1 VTDGP
6 LGPGGTP
13 LVEGRRTAASNGTAY
28 HDAEVA
34 VRPAQRWQ
42 SLQSVDTGRLV
53 LLGGTA
59 VLVAIS
65 LAHLVD
71 LKPATVA
78 IAFGL
83 FIAFG
88 ELLRL
93 ALPGGREA
101 APIAMT
107 AALAFAM
114 VLDIAKVGPLVNG
127 VYQPIQLMPLQITGV
142 AALGMTLGALP
153 HIAAGRPAGVSG
165 MSARLVAVAFVAF
178 VFRPLVKAQVVH
190 LGSPGYAAMAF
201 GVMAVLVTLA
211 WLIETVI
218 TAVIRAED
226 LRARYSVTL
235 ADELRVQWRLGLAV
249 GVSAIITVFAASAMG
264 LYELAVFAGP
274 LFVIQLAFRR
284 YAGIRA
290 TYLQTVRALA
300 QVTEV
305 AGYVDS
311 GHSRRVSKIALAVG
325 RELGMSE
332 PELLNLEYAA
342 LMHDIGQLSLVEPI
356 PAGATVDAATSTAR
370 RIAEFGAEVI
380 HQTGVLDAVAQIVR
394 YQWLPYRG
402 GTVKPPVE
410 SRIIKVVNAFDDQV
424 AGSSDRD
431 RIAAAI
437 AGIRAEMEREYDPAV
452 VAALATVTSRLPV
465 NRL

>member
-1 VTDGP
+1 MQRESEVT
-6 LGPGGTP
+6 
-13 LVEGRRTAASNGTAY
+13 
-28 HDAEVA
+28 
-34 VRPAQRWQ
+34 VRPVQRLA
-42 SLQSVDTGRLV
+42 SLQSVDTARLL

-59 VLVAIS
+59 LLVAIS
-65 LAHLVD
+65 VAHLVG
-71 LKPATVA
+71 LKYASVA

-93 ALPGGREA
+93 ALPGNREA

-114 VLDIAKVGPLVNG
+114 VLDIAGYNEQGG
-127 VYQPIQLMPLQITGV
+127 VYLPIPFEPTQIVAV
-142 AALGMTLGALP
+142 AALGMALGALP
-153 HIAAGRPAGVSG
+153 HVAAGRPAGVSS
-165 MSARLVAVAFVAF
+165 MSARLVAIAFVAF
-178 VFRPLVKAQVVH
+178 IFRPMVQAHLVM
-190 LGSPGYAAMAF
+190 LGSPKRAAMAF
-201 GVMAVLVTLA
+201 ALMAVLVTLA

-226 LRARYSVTL
+226 LRARYTVTL
-235 ADELRVQWRLGLAV
+235 GDELRVQWRLGMAV

-284 YAGIRA
+284 YAGIRG

-311 GHSRRVSKIALAVG
+311 GHSRRVSKVALAVG
-325 RELGMSE
+325 RELGMAE

-356 PAGATVDAATSTAR
+356 PAGATLAVAKNTAR

-380 HQTGVLDAVAQIVR
+380 SQTGVLDAVAEIVR
-394 YQWLPYRG
+394 CQWLPYRG
-402 GTVKPPVE
+402 GEIRPPLE

-437 AGIRAEMEREYDPAV
+437 TSIRDEMEREYDPAV
-452 VAALATVTSRLPV
+452 VAALATVTNRLPV

>member
-1 VTDGP
+1 M
-6 LGPGGTP
+6 
-13 LVEGRRTAASNGTAY
+13 AATRQSPY
-28 HDAEVA
+28 RDDDVA
-34 VRPAQRWQ
+34 VRPVPQRWQ
-42 SLQSVDTGRLV
+42 ALQSVDTARLV
-53 LLGGTA
+53 LLGSTA

-65 LAHLVD
+65 LVSLVK
-71 LKPATVA
+71 LQYSSQPE

-93 ALPGGREA
+93 SLPGAREA
-101 APIAMT
+101 APIAMA

-114 VLDIAKVGPLVNG
+114 SLGIAKIHGGHVL
-127 VYQPIQLMPLQITGV
+127 PITATQVV
-142 AALGMTLGALP
+142 AVVALGMTLGALP
-153 HIAAGRPAGVSG
+153 HIAAGRPAGVTG
-165 MSARLVAVAFVAF
+165 MSARLLAVAFVAF
-178 VFRPLVKAQVVH
+178 TFRPFVGPVLARSH
-190 LGSPGYAAMAF
+190 GLAF

-211 WLIETVI
+211 WLLETVI

-235 ADELRVQWRLGLAV
+235 TDELRVQWRLGLAV
-249 GVSAIITVFAASAMG
+249 GVSAIITVFGATVMG
-264 LYELAVFAGP
+264 LLELAVFAGP

-332 PELLNLEYAA
+332 PDLLNLEYAA

-356 PAGATVDAATSTAR
+356 PAGATVDVSTAVAR
-370 RIAEFGAEVI
+370 RIAEFGSDVI
-380 HQTGVLDAVAQIVR
+380 SQTGVLDAVAEIVR
-394 YQWLPYRG
+394 CQWLPYRG
-402 GTVKPPVE
+402 GTVKPPIE
-410 SRIIKVVNAFDDQV
+410 SRIIRVVNAFDDQV

-431 RIAAAI
+431 RITSAI
-437 AGIRAEMEREYDPAV
+437 AGIRAQMEREYDPAV
-452 VAALATVTSRLPV
+452 VAALATVTGRLPV
-465 NRL
+465 SRL

>member
-1 VTDGP
+1 MAATRQTPYRDG
-6 LGPGGTP
+6 
-13 LVEGRRTAASNGTAY
+13 
-28 HDAEVA
+28 DVA
-34 VRPAQRWQ
+34 VRPVPQRWQ
-42 SLQSVDTGRLV
+42 TWQSIDTARLV
-53 LLGGTA
+53 LLGITA

-65 LAHLVD
+65 VVKLVN
-71 LKPATVA
+71 LNYSSQPA

-93 ALPGGREA
+93 SLPGAREA

-114 VLDIAKVGPLVNG
+114 SLGIAKINKGHVL
-127 VYQPIQLMPLQITGV
+127 PITPTQVVAV

-153 HIAAGRPAGVSG
+153 HIAAGRPAGITG
-165 MSARLVAVAFVAF
+165 MSARLLAVAFVAF
-178 VFRPLVKAQVVH
+178 TFRPFADRPFASNQLANSAG
-190 LGSPGYAAMAF
+190 LAF
-201 GVMAVLVTLA
+201 CVMAVLVMLA
-211 WLIETVI
+211 WLLETVI

-226 LRARYSVTL
+226 LRAKYSVTL

-249 GVSAIITVFAASAMG
+249 GVSAIITVFGAMVMG
-264 LYELAVFAGP
+264 LLELAVFAGP

-332 PELLNLEYAA
+332 PDLLNLEYAA

-356 PAGATVDAATSTAR
+356 PAGATVDVSTAIAR
-370 RIAEFGAEVI
+370 RIAEFGSEVI
-380 HQTGVLDAVAQIVR
+380 SQTGVLDAVAEIVR
-394 YQWLPYRG
+394 CQWLPYRG
-402 GTVKPPVE
+402 NPVKPPLE
-410 SRIIKVVNAFDDQV
+410 SRIIRVVNAFDDQV
-424 AGSSDRD
+424 AGSADRD
-431 RIAAAI
+431 RITSAI
-437 AGIRAEMEREYDPAV
+437 ASIRDRMEREYDPAV
-452 VAALATVTSRLPV
+452 VAALATVTGRLPV
-465 NRL
+465 SRL

>member
-1 VTDGP
+1 MATTARYRDGDV
-6 LGPGGTP
+6 G
-13 LVEGRRTAASNGTAY
+13 
-28 HDAEVA
+28 
-34 VRPAQRWQ
+34 VRPAAQRWQ
-42 SLQSVDTGRLV
+42 ALQSVDTARLL

-59 VLVAIS
+59 ILVAICV
-65 LAHLVD
+65 ARLVGIGQSSQ
-71 LKPATVA
+71 AA

-93 ALPGGREA
+93 SLPGGREA

-107 AALAFAM
+107 AALALAM
-114 VLDIAKVGPLVNG
+114 ALTVAPVHHPHAHPESVL
-127 VYQPIQLMPLQITGV
+127 PISATQVVAV
-142 AALGMTLGALP
+142 AALGMALGALP
-153 HIAAGRPAGVSG
+153 HIAAGRPGGATG
-165 MSARLVAVAFVAF
+165 MSARLAAVALVAF
-178 VFRPLVKAQVVH
+178 IFRPLA
-190 LGSPGYAAMAF
+190 STIWMPGRWYVAF
-201 GVMAVLVTLA
+201 CVMAVLATMA
-211 WLIETVI
+211 WLLETVI
-218 TAVIRAED
+218 IAVIRAED

-249 GVSAIITVFAASAMG
+249 GISAIITVFGATVMG
-264 LYELAVFAGP
+264 LDELAVFAGP

-332 PELLNLEYAA
+332 PDLLKLEYAA
-342 LMHDIGQLSLVEPI
+342 LMHDIGQLSLVDPI
-356 PAGATVDAATSTAR
+356 PAGATVDVDLAKTR

-380 HQTGVLDAVAQIVR
+380 SQTGVLDEVAAIVR
-394 YQWLPYRG
+394 FQWLPYRG
-402 GTVKPPVE
+402 NAVKPPLG
-410 SRIIKVVNAFDDQV
+410 SRIIRVVNAFDDQV
-424 AGSSDRD
+424 AGSPDRD

-437 AGIRAEMEREYDPAV
+437 AGIRSRTDRDYDPAV
-452 VAALATVTSRLPV
+452 VAALAIVTSRLPLS
-465 NRL
+465 RL

>member
-1 VTDGP
+1 MT
-6 LGPGGTP
+6 
-13 LVEGRRTAASNGTAY
+13 
-28 HDAEVA
+28 
-34 VRPAQRWQ
+34 VRPAQRWV
-42 SLQSVDTGRLV
+42 SLQSVDTARLL

-59 VLVAIS
+59 LLVAIS
-65 LAHLVD
+65 VAHLYG
-71 LKPATVA
+71 LKYASVA

-93 ALPGGREA
+93 ALPGNREA

-114 VLDIAKVGPLVNG
+114 VLDIAGYNSGNG
-127 VYQPIQLMPLQITGV
+127 GYLPIPFEPTQIVAV
-142 AALGMTLGALP
+142 AAFGMALGALP
-153 HIAAGRPAGVSG
+153 HIAAGRPAGVSS
-165 MSARLVAVAFVAF
+165 MSARLVAIAFVAF
-178 VFRPLVKAQVVH
+178 VFRPMVTAHLLM
-190 LGSPGYAAMAF
+190 LGSPRRAAMAF
-201 GVMAVLVTLA
+201 MVMAILVALA

-226 LRARYSVTL
+226 LRARYTVTL

-284 YAGIRA
+284 YAGIRS

-356 PAGATVDAATSTAR
+356 PAGATIAVAKTTAR

-380 HQTGVLDAVAQIVR
+380 SQTGVLDAVAEIVR
-394 YQWLPYRG
+394 CQWLPYRG
-402 GTVKPPVE
+402 GAVKPPLE

-431 RIAAAI
+431 RITAAI
-437 AGIRAEMEREYDPAV
+437 SCIRDEMEHEYDPAV
-452 VAALATVTSRLPV
+452 VAALATVTGRLPV
-465 NRL
+465 SRL

>member
-1 VTDGP
+1 MATTAEQSAYRDGEVT
-6 LGPGGTP
+6 
-13 LVEGRRTAASNGTAY
+13 VRR
-28 HDAEVA
+28 
-34 VRPAQRWQ
+34 AQRWQ
-42 SLQSVDTGRLV
+42 AWQSVDTARLL

-59 VLVAIS
+59 ILVVICV
-65 LAHLVD
+65 AHLVS
-71 LKPATVA
+71 LRYPQVA

-114 VLDIAKVGPLVNG
+114 VLDIAKISVHA
-127 VYQPIQLMPLQITGV
+127 VYLDATQVVGV
-142 AALGMTLGALP
+142 AALGMALGALP

-178 VFRPLVKAQVVH
+178 IFRPLVSAGMVH
-190 LGSPGYAAMAF
+190 LYHSPFAAAIAF
-201 GVMAVLVTLA
+201 AVMAVLVTLA

-249 GVSAIITVFAASAMG
+249 GVSAIIVVFGASAMG
-264 LYELAVFAGP
+264 LLELAVFAGP

-284 YAGIRA
+284 YAGIRS

-305 AGYVDS
+305 AGYVDN
-311 GHSRRVSKIALAVG
+311 GHSRRVGRISLAVG

-332 PELLNLEYAA
+332 PDLLNLEYAA
-342 LMHDIGQLSLVEPI
+342 LMHDIGQLSLIEPI
-356 PAGATVDAATSTAR
+356 PAGATVDVGAATAR

-380 HQTGVLDAVAQIVR
+380 SQTGVLDAVAEIVR

-402 GTVKPPVE
+402 EAVKPPLE

-424 AGSSDRD
+424 AGSPDRD

-437 AGIRAEMEREYDPAV
+437 AAIRSAMEREYDPAV
-452 VAALATVTSRLPV
+452 VSALATVTGRLPLSRL
-465 NRL
+465 

>member
-1 VTDGP
+1 MAATTGQPAYSDG
-6 LGPGGTP
+6 
-13 LVEGRRTAASNGTAY
+13 
-28 HDAEVA
+28 EVA
-34 VRPAQRWQ
+34 PAQQRWQ
-42 SLQSVDTGRLV
+42 AWQSLDTARLV

-59 VLVAIS
+59 VLVAFCV
-65 LAHLVD
+65 VD
-71 LKPATVA
+71 LVHIKYSQAA

-107 AALAFAM
+107 ASLALAMALNIGLVANPTNGLKPHPI
-114 VLDIAKVGPLVNG
+114 VLPVTAAQVIA
-127 VYQPIQLMPLQITGV
+127 V
-142 AALGMTLGALP
+142 AALGMVLGALP
-153 HIAAGRPAGVSG
+153 HMAAGRSAGVTA
-165 MSARLVAVAFVAF
+165 MSARLLSVAFVAYI
-178 VFRPLVKAQVVH
+178 FRPLATGLPLLH
-190 LGSPGYAAMAF
+190 NAALAF
-201 GVMAVLVTLA
+201 AVMAVLTTVA
-211 WLIETVI
+211 WLIETLI

-235 ADELRVQWRLGLAV
+235 ADELRVQWPLGLAV
-249 GVSAIITVFAASAMG
+249 GVSAIITVFGAQVMG
-264 LYELAVFAGP
+264 LDELAVFAAP

-342 LMHDIGQLSLVEPI
+342 LMHDIGQLSLIEPI
-356 PAGATVDAATSTAR
+356 PAGATIDVPEATAR

-380 HQTGVLDAVAQIVR
+380 SQTGVLDDVADIVR

-402 GTVKPPVE
+402 GPVKPPME
-410 SRIIKVVNAFDDQV
+410 SRIIRVVNAFDDQV

-431 RIAAAI
+431 RIASAI
-437 AGIRAEMEREYDPAV
+437 AWIRSYMEREFDPAV

-465 NRL
+465 SRL

>member
-1 VTDGP
+1 VA
-6 LGPGGTP
+6 
-13 LVEGRRTAASNGTAY
+13 TAAQQSRYRDG
-28 HDAEVA
+28 EVT
-34 VRPAQRWQ
+34 VRPGQRWQ
-42 SLQSVDTGRLV
+42 SWQSVDSARLL

-59 VLVAIS
+59 VLVAVS
-65 LAHLVD
+65 VAHLVG
-71 LKPATVA
+71 LEYSSVA

-83 FIAFG
+83 FVAFG

-107 AALAFAM
+107 AALALAM
-114 VLDIAKVGPLVNG
+114 VVDIAKINHGR
-127 VYQPIQLMPLQITGV
+127 PISLAPTQVVGV
-142 AALGMTLGALP
+142 AALGMALGALP
-153 HIAAGRPAGVSG
+153 HIAAGRPVGISG

-178 VFRPLVKAQVVH
+178 IFRPLVNPKLPA
-190 LGSPGYAAMAF
+190 LAGSPMAVARAF
-201 GVMAVLVTLA
+201 AVMAILVTLA

-235 ADELRVQWRLGLAV
+235 GDELRVQWRLGLAV

-264 LYELAVFAGP
+264 LLELAVFAGP

-311 GHSRRVSKIALAVG
+311 GHSRRVSKISLAVG

-332 PELLNLEYAA
+332 PDLLNLEYAA

-356 PAGATVDAATSTAR
+356 PAGATVGVATSTAR

-380 HQTGVLDAVAQIVR
+380 SQTGVLDAVAEIVR
-394 YQWLPYRG
+394 CQWLPYRG
-402 GTVKPPVE
+402 GMARPPIE
-410 SRIIKVVNAFDDQV
+410 SRIIRVVNAFDDQV

-431 RIAAAI
+431 RIASAI
-437 AGIRAEMEREYDPAV
+437 AVIRSDMEREYDPAV
-452 VAALATVTSRLPV
+452 VAALATVTGRLPV
-465 NRL
+465 SRL

>member
-1 VTDGP
+1 MAATRQSPYRDG
-6 LGPGGTP
+6 
-13 LVEGRRTAASNGTAY
+13 
-28 HDAEVA
+28 DIA
-34 VRPAQRWQ
+34 VRPAPQRWQ
-42 SLQSVDTGRLV
+42 AWQSVDTARLI
-53 LLGGTA
+53 LLGITS
-59 VLVAIS
+59 VLVVIS
-65 LAHLVD
+65 VVSLFHLNTSSQ
-71 LKPATVA
+71 PE

-93 ALPGGREA
+93 SLPGAREA

-107 AALAFAM
+107 AALALAM
-114 VLDIAKVGPLVNG
+114 SLNVAKISPDHVL
-127 VYQPIQLMPLQITGV
+127 PIDATQVVAV

-153 HIAAGRPAGVSG
+153 HIAAGRPAGVTG
-165 MSARLVAVAFVAF
+165 MSARLLAVAFVAF
-178 VFRPLVKAQVVH
+178 IFRQLFATEKLVQ
-190 LGSPGYAAMAF
+190 SPGLAF
-201 GVMAVLVTLA
+201 CVMAVLVTLA
-211 WLIETVI
+211 WLLETVI

-226 LRARYSVTL
+226 LRAKYSVTL
-235 ADELRVQWRLGLAV
+235 TDELRVQWRLGLAV
-249 GVSAIITVFAASAMG
+249 GVSAIITVFGAMVMG
-264 LYELAVFAGP
+264 LLELAVFAGP

-325 RELGMSE
+325 RELGMTE

-356 PAGATVDAATSTAR
+356 PAGATADVPTAVAR
-370 RIAEFGAEVI
+370 RIAEFGSEVI
-380 HQTGVLDAVAQIVR
+380 SQTGVLDAVAEIVR
-394 YQWLPYRG
+394 CQWLPYRG
-402 GTVKPPVE
+402 GTIKPPLE
-410 SRIIKVVNAFDDQV
+410 SRIIRVVNAFDDQV

-431 RIAAAI
+431 RITSAIAAI
-437 AGIRAEMEREYDPAV
+437 RSQMEREFDPAV

-465 NRL
+465 SRL

>member
-1 VTDGP
+1 MAATAQQGRYRDGEVT
-6 LGPGGTP
+6 
-13 LVEGRRTAASNGTAY
+13 
-28 HDAEVA
+28 
-34 VRPAQRWQ
+34 VRPAQQRWQ
-42 SLQSVDTGRLV
+42 ALQSVDTGRLL
-53 LLGGTA
+53 LLGCTA
-59 VLVAIS
+59 MLVAFS
-65 LAHLVD
+65 VAHIVD
-71 LKPATVA
+71 IKYSKAA

-107 AALAFAM
+107 AALSFAM
-114 VLDIAKVGPLVNG
+114 ALTIAQIDKPNYVL
-127 VYQPIQLMPLQITGV
+127 PITPTQVVAV
-142 AALGMTLGALP
+142 AALGMVLGALP
-153 HIAAGRPAGVSG
+153 HIAAGRSAGVTG
-165 MSARLVAVAFVAF
+165 MSARLLGVAFVAYI
-178 VFRPLVKAQVVH
+178 FRPLAIGGW
-190 LGSPGYAAMAF
+190 LSSPGIEFA
-201 GVMAVLVTLA
+201 VMAVLATAA

-226 LRARYSVTL
+226 LRARYLVTL

-249 GVSAIITVFAASAMG
+249 GVSAIITVFGATVMG
-264 LYELAVFAGP
+264 LDELAVFAGP

-332 PELLNLEYAA
+332 PDLLNLEYAA
-342 LMHDIGQLSLVEPI
+342 LMHDIGQLSLIEPI
-356 PAGATVDAATSTAR
+356 PAGATADVDLATAR

-380 HQTGVLDAVAQIVR
+380 SQTGVLDQVAEIVR
-394 YQWLPYRG
+394 FQWLPYRG
-402 GTVKPPVE
+402 GMVKPPLE
-410 SRIIKVVNAFDDQV
+410 SRIIRVVNAFDDQV
-424 AGSSDRD
+424 AGSADRD
-431 RIAAAI
+431 RIVSAI
-437 AGIRAEMEREYDPAV
+437 AWIRSYMEREYDPAV

-465 NRL
+465 SRL

>member
-1 VTDGP
+1 MATARQSPYRDG
-6 LGPGGTP
+6 
-13 LVEGRRTAASNGTAY
+13 
-28 HDAEVA
+28 DIA
-34 VRPAQRWQ
+34 VRPVPQRWQ
-42 SLQSVDTGRLV
+42 AWQSIDTARLI
-53 LLGGTA
+53 LLSITA

-65 LAHLVD
+65 VVSLLHLTYSSQ
-71 LKPATVA
+71 PA

-93 ALPGGREA
+93 SLPGAREA

-114 VLDIAKVGPLVNG
+114 SLGIAKIDHGNVL
-127 VYQPIQLMPLQITGV
+127 PITPTQVVAV

-153 HIAAGRPAGVSG
+153 HIAAGRPAGVTG
-165 MSARLVAVAFVAF
+165 MSARLLAVAFVAF
-178 VFRPLVKAQVVH
+178 TFRPLVGAEDLAQST
-190 LGSPGYAAMAF
+190 GIAF
-201 GVMAVLVTLA
+201 CVMAVLVTLA
-211 WLIETVI
+211 WLLETVI

-249 GVSAIITVFAASAMG
+249 GVSAIITVFGATIMG
-264 LYELAVFAGP
+264 LLELAVFAGP

-332 PELLNLEYAA
+332 PDLLNLEYAA
-342 LMHDIGQLSLVEPI
+342 LMHDIGQLSLIEPI
-356 PAGATVDAATSTAR
+356 PAGATVDVSTAIAR
-370 RIAEFGAEVI
+370 RIAEFGSEVI
-380 HQTGVLDAVAQIVR
+380 SQTGVLDAVAEIVR
-394 YQWLPYRG
+394 CQWLPYRG
-402 GTVKPPVE
+402 GTVKPPIE
-410 SRIIKVVNAFDDQV
+410 SRIIRVVNAFDDQV

-431 RIAAAI
+431 RITSAIAAI
-437 AGIRAEMEREYDPAV
+437 RSRMEREYDPAV
-452 VAALATVTSRLPV
+452 VAALATVTGRLPV
-465 NRL
+465 SRL

>member
-1 VTDGP
+1 VTDAASDSVSDAVSGAD
-6 LGPGGTP
+6 TP
-13 LVEGRRTAASNGTAY
+13 AAGRRMAY
-28 HDAEVA
+28 REGDVM
-34 VRPAQRWQ
+34 VGPAPRWQ
-42 SLQSVDTGRLV
+42 ALARVDTGRLV
-53 LLGGTA
+53 LLGATGL
-59 VLVAIS
+59 LVASCLIQ
-65 LAHLVD
+65 LVG
-71 LKPATVA
+71 LKHTTVA

-93 ALPGGREA
+93 SLPGNREA
-101 APIAMT
+101 APIAMI

-114 VLDIAKVGPLVNG
+114 VLDIAGNNPHRGGFWPMQFEPAQVVS
-127 VYQPIQLMPLQITGV
+127 V
-142 AALGMTLGALP
+142 AALGMLLGALP
-153 HIAAGRPAGVSG
+153 HIAAGRPAGFSG
-165 MSARLVAVAFVAF
+165 MSARLLGVAFVAF
-178 VFRPLVKAQVVH
+178 VFRPLVNAHLVM
-190 LGSPGYAAMAF
+190 LGSPSRAALAF
-201 GVMAVLVTLA
+201 AVMAVLVLIA
-211 WLIETVI
+211 SLIETVI

-235 ADELRVQWRLGLAV
+235 ADELRLQWRLGLAV

-274 LFVIQLAFRR
+274 LFVVQLAFRR

-311 GHSRRVSKIALAVG
+311 GHSRRVSRISLAVG
-325 RELGMSE
+325 RELGMAE

-356 PAGATVDAATSTAR
+356 PAGATCNVARTTAR

-380 HQTGVLDAVAQIVR
+380 SQTGVLDAVAEIVR
-394 YQWLPYRG
+394 CQWLPYC
-402 GTVKPPVE
+402 GTGAEPPLE
-410 SRIIKVVNAFDDQV
+410 SRIIKVVNALDDLV
-424 AGSSDRD
+424 AGSADRD
-431 RIAAAI
+431 RVLAAI
-437 AGIRAEMEREYDPAV
+437 ASIRGETDREYDPV
-452 VAALATVTSRLPV
+452 VLAALTKVSNRLPV

>member
-1 VTDGP
+1 MPP
-6 LGPGGTP
+6 LPVPKPKVP
-13 LVEGRRTAASNGTAY
+13 LAPSAASHGVY
-28 HDAEVA
+28 RESEVT
-34 VRPAQRWQ
+34 VRPVQRWV
-42 SLQSVDTGRLV
+42 SLQSVDTARLL

-59 VLVAIS
+59 LLVAIS
-65 LAHLVD
+65 VAHLVG
-71 LKPATVA
+71 LKYASVA

-93 ALPGGREA
+93 ALPGNREA
-101 APIAMT
+101 APIAMV

-114 VLDIAKVGPLVNG
+114 VLDIAQINPGQGGVFLPIPLR
-127 VYQPIQLMPLQITGV
+127 PTQIVAV
-142 AALGMTLGALP
+142 AALGMALGALP

-165 MSARLVAVAFVAF
+165 MSARLVAIAFVAF
-178 VFRPLVKAQVVH
+178 VFRPMVSAHLVM
-190 LGSPGYAAMAF
+190 LGSPKRAAMAF
-201 GVMAVLVTLA
+201 AVMAVLVTLA

-226 LRARYSVTL
+226 LRARYTVTL
-235 ADELRVQWRLGLAV
+235 ADELRVQWQLGLAV

-264 LYELAVFAGP
+264 LYELVVFAGP

-325 RELGMSE
+325 RELGMAE
-332 PELLNLEYAA
+332 PLLLNLEYAA

-356 PAGATVDAATSTAR
+356 PAGATIDVAKTTAR

-380 HQTGVLDAVAQIVR
+380 SQTGVLDTVAEIVR
-394 YQWLPYRG
+394 CQWMPYRG
-402 GTVKPPVE
+402 GAVKPPLE

-437 AGIRAEMEREYDPAV
+437 SCIRNEMEREYDPSV
-452 VAALATVTSRLPV
+452 VSALATVTSRLPV

>member
-1 VTDGP
+1 V
-6 LGPGGTP
+6 
-13 LVEGRRTAASNGTAY
+13 
-28 HDAEVA
+28 
-34 VRPAQRWQ
+34 QRLA
-42 SLQSVDTGRLV
+42 SLQSVDTARLV

-59 VLVAIS
+59 LLVAIS
-65 LAHLVD
+65 VAHLVG
-71 LKPATVA
+71 LKYASVA

-93 ALPGGREA
+93 ALPGNREA

-114 VLDIAKVGPLVNG
+114 VLDIAGYNKQGGIYL
-127 VYQPIQLMPLQITGV
+127 PILFEPTQIVAV
-142 AALGMTLGALP
+142 AALGMALGALP
-153 HIAAGRPAGVSG
+153 HIAAGRPAGVSS
-165 MSARLVAVAFVAF
+165 MSARLVAIAFVAF
-178 VFRPLVKAQVVH
+178 VFRPMVQAHLVM
-190 LGSPGYAAMAF
+190 LGSPKRAAMAF
-201 GVMAVLVTLA
+201 ALMAVLVTLA

-226 LRARYSVTL
+226 LRARYTVTL
-235 ADELRVQWRLGLAV
+235 GDELRVQWRLGMAV

-284 YAGIRA
+284 YAGIRG

-311 GHSRRVSKIALAVG
+311 GHSRRVSKVALAVG
-325 RELGMSE
+325 RELGMAE

-356 PAGATVDAATSTAR
+356 PAGATLAVAKNTAR

-380 HQTGVLDAVAQIVR
+380 SQTGVLDAVAEIVR
-394 YQWLPYRG
+394 CQWLPYRG
-402 GTVKPPVE
+402 GEIRPPLE

-437 AGIRAEMEREYDPAV
+437 ASIRDEMEREYDPAV
-452 VAALATVTSRLPV
+452 VAALATVTNRLPV

>member
-1 VTDGP
+1 MAT
-6 LGPGGTP
+6 
-13 LVEGRRTAASNGTAY
+13 TARPSS
-28 HDAEVA
+28 
-34 VRPAQRWQ
+34 VRDSEPAAALAPQRWQ
-42 SLQSVDTGRLV
+42 AWQSVDTARLL
-53 LLGGTA
+53 LLGLTA
-59 VLVAIS
+59 VLVAFCV
-65 LAHLVD
+65 VD
-71 LKPATVA
+71 LVHIRNSQAP

-114 VLDIAKVGPLVNG
+114 SLNIGRIAYHGGPHPHETVLPVTAAQVIA
-127 VYQPIQLMPLQITGV
+127 IT
-142 AALGMTLGALP
+142 ALGMVLGALP
-153 HIAAGRPAGVSG
+153 HIAAGRPAGVKG
-165 MSARLVAVAFVAF
+165 MCARLLSVAFVAYI
-178 VFRPLVKAQVVH
+178 FRPLATA
-190 LGSPGYAAMAF
+190 LPLLRETGLAF
-201 GVMAVLVTLA
+201 VIMAVLATIA
-211 WLIETVI
+211 WLIETLI

-235 ADELRVQWRLGLAV
+235 SDELRVQWRLGLAV
-249 GVSAIITVFAASAMG
+249 GVSAIITVFGARVMG
-264 LYELAVFAGP
+264 LNELAVFAAP

-311 GHSRRVSKIALAVG
+311 GHSRRVSRIALAVG

-332 PELLNLEYAA
+332 PELLHLEYAA

-356 PAGATVDAATSTAR
+356 PAGATIDVPEMTAR

-380 HQTGVLDAVAQIVR
+380 SQTGVLDAVADIVR

-402 GTVKPPVE
+402 GVVKPPME
-410 SRIIKVVNAFDDQV
+410 SRIIRVVNAFDDQV

-431 RIAAAI
+431 RIASAI
-437 AGIRAEMEREYDPAV
+437 AWIRSYTEREYDPAV

-465 NRL
+465 SRL

>member
-1 VTDGP
+1 MA
-6 LGPGGTP
+6 
-13 LVEGRRTAASNGTAY
+13 TAAQQSAY
-28 HDAEVA
+28 RDGDVT
-34 VRPAQRWQ
+34 VRPGQRWQ
-42 SLQSVDTGRLV
+42 TWQSIDTARLL

-65 LAHLVD
+65 LAHLVGINY
-71 LKPATVA
+71 PQVA

-114 VLDIAKVGPLVNG
+114 VLDIAKISHHQAILL
-127 VYQPIQLMPLQITGV
+127 QPLQVVGV
-142 AALGMTLGALP
+142 TALGMALGALP
-153 HIAAGRPAGVSG
+153 HVAAGRPAGVTG

-178 VFRPLVKAQVVH
+178 VFRPLVTAGMLH
-190 LGSPGYAAMAF
+190 LHGGRYSAAIAF

-235 ADELRVQWRLGLAV
+235 ADELRIQWRLGLAV

-264 LYELAVFAGP
+264 LLELAVFAGP

-305 AGYVDS
+305 AGYVDG
-311 GHSRRVSKIALAVG
+311 GHSRRVGKVALAVG
-325 RELGMSE
+325 RELGLSE
-332 PELLNLEYAA
+332 PDLLNLEYAA

-356 PAGATVDAATSTAR
+356 PAGATVDVPTATAR

-380 HQTGVLDAVAQIVR
+380 SQTGVLDAVAEIVR

-402 GTVKPPVE
+402 AAVKPPLE

-437 AGIRAEMEREYDPAV
+437 AAIRSAMEREYDPAV
-452 VAALATVTSRLPV
+452 VNALATVTSRLPV
-465 NRL
+465 SRL

>member
-1 VTDGP
+1 MAAARQSPYRDG
-6 LGPGGTP
+6 
-13 LVEGRRTAASNGTAY
+13 
-28 HDAEVA
+28 DIA
-34 VRPAQRWQ
+34 VRPVPQRWLAWQ
-42 SLQSVDTGRLV
+42 SIDTARLI
-53 LLGGTA
+53 LLGITA

-65 LAHLVD
+65 VVGLAN
-71 LKPATVA
+71 LKQSSQPA

-93 ALPGGREA
+93 SLPGAREA

-114 VLDIAKVGPLVNG
+114 SLSIAKING
-127 VYQPIQLMPLQITGV
+127 GQVLPITPTQVV
-142 AALGMTLGALP
+142 AVVALGMTLGALP
-153 HIAAGRPAGVSG
+153 HIAAGRPAGITG
-165 MSARLVAVAFVAF
+165 MSARLLAVAFVAF
-178 VFRPLVKAQVVH
+178 TFRPLASATLARSH
-190 LGSPGYAAMAF
+190 GLAF
-201 GVMAVLVTLA
+201 CVMAVLVTLA
-211 WLIETVI
+211 WLLETVI

-226 LRARYSVTL
+226 LRAKYSVTL

-249 GVSAIITVFAASAMG
+249 GVSAIITVFGATVMG
-264 LYELAVFAGP
+264 LLELAVFAGP

-325 RELGMSE
+325 RELGLSE
-332 PELLNLEYAA
+332 PDLLNLEYAA

-356 PAGATVDAATSTAR
+356 PAGATVDVSTATAR
-370 RIAEFGAEVI
+370 RIAEFGSDVI
-380 HQTGVLDAVAQIVR
+380 SQTGVLDAVAEIVR
-394 YQWLPYRG
+394 CQWLPYRG
-402 GTVKPPVE
+402 GMVKPPLE
-410 SRIIKVVNAFDDQV
+410 SRIIRVVNAFDDQV

-431 RIAAAI
+431 RITSAI
-437 AGIRAEMEREYDPAV
+437 AGIRAQMEREFDPAV

-465 NRL
+465 SRL